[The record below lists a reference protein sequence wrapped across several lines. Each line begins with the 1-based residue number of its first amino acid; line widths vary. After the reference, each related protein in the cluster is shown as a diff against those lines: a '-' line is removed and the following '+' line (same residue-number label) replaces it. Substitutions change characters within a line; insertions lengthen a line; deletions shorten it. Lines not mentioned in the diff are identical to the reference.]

1 MTKETKD
8 LFEYCKATIRL
19 ATKDINIG
27 FLPIQISED
36 KAIKKLDELEA
47 KIKEME
53 VYLTKGGII
62 LDRNGKQCHVGDKVK
77 WTSSD
82 EKIEGTL
89 VFDEKINRLFVDDPG
104 RMLYNPV
111 KEYIE
116 LIEGRASESVSTLV
130 ITPSQLTRSVNGIVL
145 TDVNGND
152 YPVSKNS
159 QAEEFFEENNISVPV
174 KVTLINYYTNHP
186 FIYKAEYVQ
195 EDKNDK

>member
-1 MTKETKD
+1 MTKETKELFD
-8 LFEYCKATIRL
+8 LL
-19 ATKDINIG
+19 KD
-27 FLPIQISED
+27 
-36 KAIKKLDELEA
+36 KKTYNSVSFVPEIIIDEVSKLES
-47 KIKEME
+47 KLKEME

-82 EKIEGTL
+82 QKIEGTL

-116 LIEGRASESVSTLV
+116 LIEGRTSESVSTLI
-130 ITPSQLTRSVNGIVL
+130 ITPSQFTRGVNGIVL
-145 TDVNGND
+145 TDVNGNN
-152 YPVSKNS
+152 YPVSKYS

-174 KVTLINYYTNHP
+174 KVTLINNYTSHP
-186 FIYKAEYVQ
+186 FIYKAEYVK

>member
-47 KIKEME
+47 RIKEME

-82 EKIEGTL
+82 KKIEGTL
-89 VFDEKINRLFVDDPG
+89 VFDEKENRLFVYETEKG
-104 RMLYNPV
+104 LVWNPV
-111 KEYIE
+111 KERIK
-116 LIEGRASESVSTLV
+116 LI
-130 ITPSQLTRSVNGIVL
+130 
-145 TDVNGND
+145 
-152 YPVSKNS
+152 
-159 QAEEFFEENNISVPV
+159 
-174 KVTLINYYTNHP
+174 
-186 FIYKAEYVQ
+186 